1 MSASSR
7 DIEPN
12 SQNTYPYQHQR
23 GLQTASPSLPAQFS
37 YLKLWKLNIIR

>member
-12 SQNTYPYQHQR
+12 SQNPLYPYQHQR
-23 GLQTASPSLPAQFS
+23 GGLQTASPEFALHNFPT
-37 YLKLWKLNIIR
+37 